1 MIGHAHTCLKYLKHL
16 KHEQTNVT
24 TILTI
29 LLPADAAAADVA
41 CRLKAL
47 SDWSCFLALAAA
59 GLLGNADDTEEMEAS
74 DSRLTADKT
83 GILALS

>member
-1 MIGHAHTCLKYLKHL
+1 MIGHAHTCLKYVKHL

-41 CRLKAL
+41 C
-47 SDWSCFLALAAA
+47 
-59 GLLGNADDTEEMEAS
+59 
-74 DSRLTADKT
+74 
-83 GILALS
+83 

>member
-1 MIGHAHTCLKYLKHL
+1 MIGHAHTCLKYMKHL

-41 CRLKAL
+41 C
-47 SDWSCFLALAAA
+47 
-59 GLLGNADDTEEMEAS
+59 
-74 DSRLTADKT
+74 
-83 GILALS
+83 